1 MPSQPI
7 HQATGT
13 LMAQNATKDSPTT
26 YTGSLRTRSSQTPE
40 GRLKIRNGLSSMAV
54 SSPICVGV
62 AFSSTAAV
70 SGSTCSLQ
78 HNNLRYY
85 ILYTMAAVP
94 PLNDVGRH

>member
-70 SGSTCSLQ
+70 SGSASIITWLPKLLVRMLP
-78 HNNLRYY
+78 HKR
-85 ILYTMAAVP
+85 
-94 PLNDVGRH
+94 R